1 MGEETVAE
9 LRVPDVDDAVKR
21 VRALDVAGDD
31 GETADL
37 APADEAAGN
46 VGTIDDVKGGDV
58 KARAVALIDDDRL
71 LQAARLLR
79 AHDVHV
85 PIRDPRDAADVK
97 LNAFVP
103 KAAVMEDL
111 IESLKADPGR
121 PGTEWIVQCEH
132 SGRRDVSIYYRMDE
146 ETQTKLTA
154 RIESPIR
161 KDMLVPFL
169 SVLNES
175 ELYKSWLPNWTLPR
189 LRVRRS
195 DKLSQTG
202 RCSQV
207 VLVTVDLPWPFSSRE
222 CVLDAWGVDDI
233 DASGDI
239 CVLVDSMT
247 PGATMRCGAVVP
259 DVDEKDIVR
268 IDFTGGFLFR
278 KLPDGWD
285 AKRDAARAASS
296 WFGTASAGNAKDST
310 GPSTGPDLGAK
321 GFVRVGPLGRR
332 RRRARGWRRR
342 DTAVRRPDPGLGAD
356 VHGPETR
363 VRADVAAELR
373 HPHRDVHDVVH
384 AAEGGGEGERREK
397 RAPSRIHRGQG
408 GSAVRLG
415 AGENRGDA
423 GEDLRDR
430 AGGYGVE
437 RVVIH

>member
-1 MGEETVAE
+1 MGEDTVAE

-31 GETADL
+31 GERTDL
-37 APADEAAGN
+37 APADEEAAGN
-46 VGTIDDVKGGDV
+46 TGTIDGVGDV

-85 PIRDPRDAADVK
+85 PIIDPRDAADVK
-97 LNAFVP
+97 LNAFIP
-103 KAAVMEDL
+103 KAAVMEEL
-111 IESLKADPGR
+111 IESLKADPRR

-175 ELYKSWLPNWTLPR
+175 ELYKSWLPNWTMPR

-239 CVLVDSMT
+239 CVLVDSVN
-247 PGATMRCGAVVP
+247 PGASMRCGGVVP
-259 DVDEKDIVR
+259 DVDESGVVR

-296 WFGTASAGNAKDST
+296 WFGTASGAGGDEESAGLST
-310 GPSTGPDLGAK
+310 GGTSAPGRASFDSDSVRSADDADAAGGDGTRPCDDRILVSVQMYMDPKLAYVPTSLLN
-321 GFVRVGPLGRR
+321 FVIRTVMYTMWCMLLRV
-332 RRRARGWRRR
+332 AEKVR
-342 DTAVRRPDPGLGAD
+342 DGKS
-356 VHGPETR
+356 E
-363 VRADVAAELR
+363 
-373 HPHRDVHDVVH
+373 PHRASI
-384 AAEGGGEGERREK
+384 AAK
-397 RAPSRIHRGQG
+397 
-408 GSAVRLG
+408 
-415 AGENRGDA
+415 AGELYDWVR
-423 GEDLRDR
+423 
-430 AGGYGVE
+430 E
-437 RVVIH
+437 RTGAMLARIFAPLPVGTA

>member
-46 VGTIDDVKGGDV
+46 VGTIDDVGDV

-247 PGATMRCGAVVP
+247 PGQTMRCGTIVP
-259 DVDEKDIVR
+259 DVDEKSIVR

-285 AKRDAARAASS
+285 AKRDATRAASS
-296 WFGTASAGNAKDST
+296 WFGTASGGAGSDVPEST
-310 GPSTGPDLGAK
+310 GPES
-321 GFVRVGPLGRR
+321 
-332 RRRARGWRRR
+332 RRASFDSALSDD
-342 DTAVRRPDPGLGAD
+342 DTAGGIDGTQPCTDDRILVSVQMYMDPKLAY
-356 VHGPETR
+356 VPTSLLNFVIRTVMYTMWCMLLR
-363 VRADVAAELR
+363 VAEKVSE
-373 HPHRDVHDVVH
+373 PHRSSI
-384 AAEGGGEGERREK
+384 AAK
-397 RAPSRIHRGQG
+397 
-408 GSAVRLG
+408 
-415 AGENRGDA
+415 AGELYDWVR
-423 GEDLRDR
+423 
-430 AGGYGVE
+430 E
-437 RVVIH
+437 RTGAMLARIFAPQPVA

>member
-21 VRALDVAGDD
+21 VSALDVAGDD
-31 GETADL
+31 GERADL
-37 APADEAAGN
+37 APADEEAAGN
-46 VGTIDDVKGGDV
+46 TGTIDDVKGGDV

-85 PIRDPRDAADVK
+85 PIIDPRDAADVK
-97 LNAFVP
+97 LNAFIP
-103 KAAVMEDL
+103 KAAVMGDL
-111 IESLKADPGR
+111 IESLKADPRR

-175 ELYKSWLPNWTLPR
+175 ELYKSWLPNWTMPR

-239 CVLVDSMT
+239 CVLVDSVN
-247 PGATMRCGAVVP
+247 PGASMRCGGVVP
-259 DVDEKDIVR
+259 GVDESGVVR

-296 WFGTASAGNAKDST
+296 WFGTASGAGGDTESAGLST
-310 GPSTGPDLGAK
+310 GGT
-321 GFVRVGPLGRR
+321 
-332 RRRARGWRRR
+332 
-342 DTAVRRPDPGLGAD
+342 
-356 VHGPETR
+356 
-363 VRADVAAELR
+363 
-373 HPHRDVHDVVH
+373 
-384 AAEGGGEGERREK
+384 
-397 RAPSRIHRGQG
+397 
-408 GSAVRLG
+408 GSALS
-415 AGENRGDA
+415 
-423 GEDLRDR
+423 L
-430 AGGYGVE
+430 
-437 RVVIH
+437 IHI

>member
-21 VRALDVAGDD
+21 VSALDVAGDD
-31 GETADL
+31 GERADL
-37 APADEAAGN
+37 APADEEAAGN
-46 VGTIDDVKGGDV
+46 TGTIDDVKGGDV

-85 PIRDPRDAADVK
+85 PIIDPRDAADVK
-97 LNAFVP
+97 LNAFIP
-103 KAAVMEDL
+103 KAAVMGDL
-111 IESLKADPGR
+111 IESLKADPRR

-175 ELYKSWLPNWTLPR
+175 ELYKSWLPNWTMPR

-247 PGATMRCGAVVP
+247 PGQTMRCGTIVP
-259 DVDEKDIVR
+259 DVDEKSIVR

-285 AKRDAARAASS
+285 AKRDATRAASS
-296 WFGTASAGNAKDST
+296 WFGTASGGAGSDVPEST
-310 GPSTGPDLGAK
+310 GPES
-321 GFVRVGPLGRR
+321 
-332 RRRARGWRRR
+332 RRASFDSAHSDD
-342 DTAVRRPDPGLGAD
+342 DTAGGFDGTQLCTDDRILVSVQMYMDPKLAYVPTSLLNFVIRTVMYTMWCMLLRVAEKVRDGKS
-356 VHGPETR
+356 E
-363 VRADVAAELR
+363 
-373 HPHRDVHDVVH
+373 PHRASI
-384 AAEGGGEGERREK
+384 AAK
-397 RAPSRIHRGQG
+397 
-408 GSAVRLG
+408 
-415 AGENRGDA
+415 AGELYDWVR
-423 GEDLRDR
+423 
-430 AGGYGVE
+430 E
-437 RVVIH
+437 RTGAMLARIFAPQPVA

>member
-21 VRALDVAGDD
+21 VSALDVAGDD
-31 GETADL
+31 GERADL
-37 APADEAAGN
+37 APADEEAAGN
-46 VGTIDDVKGGDV
+46 TGTIDDVKGGDV

-85 PIRDPRDAADVK
+85 PIIDPRDAADVK
-97 LNAFVP
+97 LNAFIP
-103 KAAVMEDL
+103 KAAVMGDL
-111 IESLKADPGR
+111 IESLKADPRR

-132 SGRRDVSIYYRMDE
+132 SGRRDVSIYYRMDK

-175 ELYKSWLPNWTLPR
+175 ELYKSWLPNWTMPR

-239 CVLVDSMT
+239 CVLVDSNDPRPNDAMGT
-247 PGATMRCGAVVP
+247 VVP
-259 DVDEKDIVR
+259 DVDEKSIVR

-296 WFGTASAGNAKDST
+296 WFGTASGGAGSDVPEST
-310 GPSTGPDLGAK
+310 GPESP
-321 GFVRVGPLGRR
+321 
-332 RRRARGWRRR
+332 
-342 DTAVRRPDPGLGAD
+342 
-356 VHGPETR
+356 
-363 VRADVAAELR
+363 
-373 HPHRDVHDVVH
+373 
-384 AAEGGGEGERREK
+384 
-397 RAPSRIHRGQG
+397 
-408 GSAVRLG
+408 
-415 AGENRGDA
+415 
-423 GEDLRDR
+423 
-430 AGGYGVE
+430 
-437 RVVIH
+437 

>member
-1 MGEETVAE
+1 M
-9 LRVPDVDDAVKR
+9 
-21 VRALDVAGDD
+21 
-31 GETADL
+31 
-37 APADEAAGN
+37 
-46 VGTIDDVKGGDV
+46 
-58 KARAVALIDDDRL
+58 ALIDDDRL

-85 PIRDPRDAADVK
+85 PIIDPRDAADVK
-97 LNAFVP
+97 LNAFIP

-111 IESLKADPGR
+111 IESLKADPRR

-175 ELYKSWLPNWTLPR
+175 ELYKSWLPNWTMPR

-239 CVLVDSMT
+239 CVLVDSVN
-247 PGATMRCGAVVP
+247 PGASMRCGGVVP
-259 DVDEKDIVR
+259 DVDESGVVR
-268 IDFTGGFLFR
+268 IDFTGGFLFGSC
-278 KLPDGWD
+278 PTG
-285 AKRDAARAASS
+285 
-296 WFGTASAGNAKDST
+296 GTRRGT
-310 GPSTGPDLGAK
+310 P
-321 GFVRVGPLGRR
+321 RGRR
-332 RRRARGWRRR
+332 RRGSEPRAVPGVIRSPRGCRRVEPGRREGGHRSTPSTRKTMQLAATGRGRATTGSWSRCRCTWTRNSRTCRRR
-342 DTAVRRPDPGLGAD
+342 C
-356 VHGPETR
+356 
-363 VRADVAAELR
+363 
-373 HPHRDVHDVVH
+373 
-384 AAEGGGEGERREK
+384 
-397 RAPSRIHRGQG
+397 
-408 GSAVRLG
+408 
-415 AGENRGDA
+415 
-423 GEDLRDR
+423 
-430 AGGYGVE
+430 
-437 RVVIH
+437 

>member
-46 VGTIDDVKGGDV
+46 VGTIDDVGDV

-85 PIRDPRDAADVK
+85 PIRDPLDAADVK
-97 LNAFVP
+97 LNAFIP

-175 ELYKSWLPNWTLPR
+175 ELYKSWLPNWTMPR

-278 KLPDGWD
+278 KLPNGWD

-296 WFGTASAGNAKDST
+296 WFGTASAGNAKPDST
-310 GPSTGPDLGAK
+310 GPSTGGTSA
-321 GFVRVGPLGRR
+321 
-332 RRRARGWRRR
+332 RRASFESVHSDD
-342 DTAVRRPDPGLGAD
+342 DTAGGDVDAAVRRPDPGLGAD

-384 AAEGGGEGERREK
+384 APRVAEKVRDGSSEPH
-397 RAPSRIHRGQG
+397 RASIAPRLG
-408 GSAVRLG
+408 AVRLG

-423 GEDLRDR
+423 GEDLRAS
-430 AGGYGVE
+430 AGGVARE
-437 RVVIH
+437 RVVIR

>member
-9 LRVPDVDDAVKR
+9 LRVPDVDDAAKR

-46 VGTIDDVKGGDV
+46 VGTIVDDVGDV

-79 AHDVHV
+79 ARDVHV

-111 IESLKADPGR
+111 IESLKADPRR

-296 WFGTASAGNAKDST
+296 WFGTASAGNAKPDST
-310 GPSTGPDLGAK
+310 GPSTGGTSA
-321 GFVRVGPLGRR
+321 
-332 RRRARGWRRR
+332 RRASFESVHSDDDDDARAAGGDGTRPCDDRILVSVQMYMDPKLAYVPTSLLNFVIRTVMYTMWCMLLRVAEKVR
-342 DTAVRRPDPGLGAD
+342 DGKS
-356 VHGPETR
+356 E
-363 VRADVAAELR
+363 
-373 HPHRDVHDVVH
+373 PHRASI
-384 AAEGGGEGERREK
+384 AAKARVLYDWVRERTG
-397 RAPSRIHRGQG
+397 AMLARIF
-408 GSAVRLG
+408 ATEPV
-415 AGENRGDA
+415 ATA
-423 GEDLRDR
+423 
-430 AGGYGVE
+430 
-437 RVVIH
+437 

>member
-37 APADEAAGN
+37 APSDEAAGN
-46 VGTIDDVKGGDV
+46 VGTIDDVGDV

-85 PIRDPRDAADVK
+85 PISDPRDAADVK

-111 IESLKADPGR
+111 IESLKADPRR

-132 SGRRDVSIYYRMDE
+132 SGRRDVSIYYRMDK

-175 ELYKSWLPNWTLPR
+175 ELYKSWLPNWTMPR

-247 PGATMRCGAVVP
+247 PGQTMRCGAIVP

-310 GPSTGPDLGAK
+310 GPSTGGTSA
-321 GFVRVGPLGRR
+321 
-332 RRRARGWRRR
+332 RRASFDSVHSDDDDACTAGGDGTQLCDDRILVSVQMYMDPKLAYVPTSLLNFVIRTVMYTMWCMLLRVAEKVR
-342 DTAVRRPDPGLGAD
+342 DGKS
-356 VHGPETR
+356 E
-363 VRADVAAELR
+363 
-373 HPHRDVHDVVH
+373 PHRASI
-384 AAEGGGEGERREK
+384 AAKARELYDWVRERTG
-397 RAPSRIHRGQG
+397 AMLARIF
-408 GSAVRLG
+408 ATEPV
-415 AGENRGDA
+415 ATA
-423 GEDLRDR
+423 
-430 AGGYGVE
+430 
-437 RVVIH
+437 

>member
-21 VRALDVAGDD
+21 VSALDVAGDD
-31 GETADL
+31 GERADL
-37 APADEAAGN
+37 APADEEAAGN
-46 VGTIDDVKGGDV
+46 TGTIDDVKGGDV

-85 PIRDPRDAADVK
+85 PIIDPRDAADVK
-97 LNAFVP
+97 LNAFIP
-103 KAAVMEDL
+103 KAAVMGDL
-111 IESLKADPGR
+111 IESLKADPRR

-132 SGRRDVSIYYRMDE
+132 SGRRDVSIYYRMDK

-175 ELYKSWLPNWTLPR
+175 ELYKSWLPNWTMPR

-247 PGATMRCGAVVP
+247 PGRTMRCGTIVP
-259 DVDEKDIVR
+259 DVDEKSIVR

-285 AKRDAARAASS
+285 AKRDATRAASS
-296 WFGTASAGNAKDST
+296 WFGTASGGARSDVPEST
-310 GPSTGPDLGAK
+310 GTES
-321 GFVRVGPLGRR
+321 
-332 RRRARGWRRR
+332 RRASFDSVHSDD
-342 DTAVRRPDPGLGAD
+342 DTAGGDGTQPCDDRILVSVQMYMDPKLAYVPTSLLNFVIRTVMYTMWCMLLRVAEKVRDGKS
-356 VHGPETR
+356 E
-363 VRADVAAELR
+363 
-373 HPHRDVHDVVH
+373 PHRASI
-384 AAEGGGEGERREK
+384 AAK
-397 RAPSRIHRGQG
+397 
-408 GSAVRLG
+408 
-415 AGENRGDA
+415 AGELYDWVR
-423 GEDLRDR
+423 
-430 AGGYGVE
+430 E
-437 RVVIH
+437 RTGAMLARIFAPLPVGTA